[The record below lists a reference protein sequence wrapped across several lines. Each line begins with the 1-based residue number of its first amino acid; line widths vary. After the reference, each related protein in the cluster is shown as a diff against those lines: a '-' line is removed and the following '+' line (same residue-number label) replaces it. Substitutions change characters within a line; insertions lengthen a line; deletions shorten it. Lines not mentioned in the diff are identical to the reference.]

1 MQKSLNINGIIKK
14 SRVKIEF
21 NGGHLFRHDE
31 YEITSFHEVFFRPNG
46 SPVTPYVS
54 WLPGIRH
61 AELDSASMAAFRV
74 ATQTA
79 HMDPMVK
86 PYGDSVCDHAKRARH
101 SIYGCGVVP

>member
-1 MQKSLNINGIIKK
+1 MVDCTGLENRRSERN
-14 SRVKIEF
+14 REF
-21 NGGHLFRHDE
+21 ESHLFRHDD
-31 YEITSFHEVFFRPNG
+31 YEITSFYEVFFRLNG
-46 SPVTPYVS
+46 PPATPYVS

-86 PYGDSVCDHAKRARH
+86 P
-101 SIYGCGVVP
+101 